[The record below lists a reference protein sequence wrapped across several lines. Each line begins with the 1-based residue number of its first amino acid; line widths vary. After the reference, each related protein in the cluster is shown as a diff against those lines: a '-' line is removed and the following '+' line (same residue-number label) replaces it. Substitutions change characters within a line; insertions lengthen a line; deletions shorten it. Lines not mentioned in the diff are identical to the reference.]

1 MRRNILAGLILILV
15 TVFWAACG
23 DDDSTSDPNGTPGAV
38 APTEAPE
45 ATDAPEPTEA
55 PDPAD
60 LGKSRD
66 NAVPRGTSLLVP
78 EGWELTVV
86 DFTDDADSLVQAE
99 NQFNDPA
106 EAGYKKIIIRVRA
119 KNVSAE
125 DDPADFDARFA
136 LRLVGS
142 ENVGYSTF
150 ERACGVIPDSFS
162 DLSGSVF
169 AGGEIEANICF
180 QVLENETD
188 FAIFTEFFLGD
199 DDDSR
204 WFAVQ

>member
-15 TVFWAACG
+15 AVFWAACG

-55 PDPAD
+55 PDPED

-66 NAVPRGTSLLVP
+66 NPVPAGTSLLEP

-86 DFTDDADSLVQAE
+86 GFTDDAFSLVEAE
-99 NQFNDPA
+99 NSFNDPP
-106 EAGYKKIIIRVRA
+106 EAGYKMIIIRVRA
-119 KNVSAE
+119 KNVSA
-125 DDPADFDARFA
+125 DDPADFDASFA

-150 ERACGVIPDSFS
+150 ERSCGVIPDSFS
-162 DLSGSVF
+162 DLSSSVF
-169 AGGEIEANICF
+169 AGGEVEANICF

-188 FAIFTEFFLGD
+188 LALFTEFFLGD